1 MYTFN
6 DAFAISSMKGVSE
19 LGCITIRNIEAISNF
34 STTTKNPTLSIEDD
48 SKKKHFKHSYL
59 NSDEMSF

>member
-34 STTTKNPTLSIEDD
+34 PTTKNSTLSIEDD